1 MITAAMIIAACMI
14 SLGGCAKKVTSTR
27 TAPARSRVTPRP
39 QKPGTQKTY
48 TVMGQTYTPVA
59 SAEDYIEAG
68 IASWYGKKFHGR
80 LTASG
85 EVYDMYQLTAAHRI
99 LPMQTMVEV
108 TNRDNGKQILVR
120 INDRGP
126 FVNNR
131 ILDLSYAAA
140 KQLGVV
146 GPGTARVRIEAYG
159 TNKKDLKGPFYI
171 QVGSFTVAENAKRL
185 RTKLI
190 QQGYS
195 QTRLHPIQLNKTTF
209 WQVHAGMF
217 QTLAQAENAKQD
229 LLPETPACFI
239 LAD

>member
-1 MITAAMIIAACMI
+1 MMN
-14 SLGGCAKKVTSTR
+14 LGGCAKKVTSTR
-27 TAPARSRVTPRP
+27 TSPVRSKVSPTPRP
-39 QKPGTQKTY
+39 QEPGTQKTY

-59 SAEDYIEAG
+59 SAEDYREVG

-108 TNRDNGKQILVR
+108 TNRDNGKQVLVR

-146 GPGTARVRIEAYG
+146 GPGTARISIEAYG

-171 QVGSFTVAENAKRL
+171 QVGSFTVADNAKKL

-190 QQGYS
+190 QRGYS
-195 QTRLHPIQLNKTTF
+195 QTRLHPIQLNNTTF
-209 WQVHAGMF
+209 WQVHAGVF
-217 QTLAQAENAKQD
+217 PNLAQAENAKQD
-229 LLPETPACFI
+229 LVSENPACFI